1 MMIKTQDGS
10 VVLSI
15 NTEYEARYQST
26 SGPELLFDL
35 VGWLVVFY
43 VPLTARSFRD
53 CTPNK

>member
-26 SGPELLFDL
+26 SGPELLFTGCRCLIWL
-35 VGWLVVFY
+35 VGCVLRPTDSEVI
-43 VPLTARSFRD
+43 
-53 CTPNK
+53 